1 MKKYLKQFLG
11 TVFSIF
17 IFIFLLE
24 LFSRGAVYL
33 ITKNNVIFQYGF
45 NKTILFKVADLSN
58 LDLILISEEK
68 KKSKI
73 KKKNI
78 KTKKK
83 FIIWTFGGSTTE
95 GNWANCGHETSNWPK
110 ELSNLNENITVINYG
125 VTGRSTQDS
134 IEYLIDALAEWKTKS
149 KSLEEENTK
158 PDLILWAHKY
168 NEYDN
173 YSDND
178 KILSKNNIIHFIQR
192 VDLTFKSN
200 LVFYFLT
207 NDVAER
213 VRYKLFGHKNKF
225 QLNDKIQVLHDI
237 NHVNGV
243 DGKEFKRRSDKN
255 YQLSADIYEQ
265 RTIRAF
271 NYAQNFNIDFHII
284 SLFGSEHNKPLT
296 LPGNYVHS
304 NLDDSKP
311 ETFFYN
317 PRFYDYWFKVVEK
330 ISDNHNINYL
340 KTEKFAK
347 DIIEMNYLNET
358 KKGSQFFCDR
368 IHQSLKGNILTAKII
383 NNYLLNY
390 YDNYLKKA
398 FIN

>member
-1 MKKYLKQFLG
+1 MKKYLTQVLG
-11 TVFSIF
+11 VVFSIF
-17 IFIFLLE
+17 IFIFLIEVL
-24 LFSRGAVYL
+24 SRSIVYL

-45 NKTILFKVADLSN
+45 NKTILFKVANLSN

-68 KKSKI
+68 NKSEI
-73 KKKNI
+73 IKKNI

-83 FIIWTFGGSTTE
+83 LIIWTFGGSTTE

-110 ELSNLNENITVINYG
+110 ELSNLNENITVVNYG

-134 IEYLIDALAEWKTKS
+134 IEYLIDELAEWKRK
-149 KSLEEENTK
+149 KNKNKKKKNTK

-207 NDVAER
+207 NDIAER
-213 VRYKLFGHKNKF
+213 LRYKLFGHKNKF
-225 QLNDKIQVLHDI
+225 QLNDKIQVLHDN
-237 NHVNGV
+237 NHVDGV

-271 NYAQNFNIDFHII
+271 NYAQNFNIDFHIV
-284 SLFGSEHNKPLT
+284 SLFGSEYNKPLT

-304 NLDDSKP
+304 NLDDNKP

-347 DIIEMNYLNET
+347 DIIEINYLNKT
-358 KKGSQFFCDR
+358 KKRSQFFCDR

-383 NNYLLNY
+383 NNYLFEY
-390 YDNYLKKA
+390 
-398 FIN
+398 